1 MTIQDLIAGLRT
13 LIRKQRV
20 EEELDDEVREY
31 LEASTQEKMKA
42 GLTREQA
49 LRAARLEM
57 GSLDGVKEAVR
68 DVGWERIVESLWQDL
83 RYAARMLRKNP
94 TFTLAATLTLALG
107 IGANTAIF
115 SMVSWLVLRPLPVSH
130 PDQLAFI
137 AFSSVTENSFVQFS
151 VAEYREIQQA
161 TGKVFSETLAM
172 RMGGSL
178 GSEFGNDGLTVDG
191 ETHAAQTVFV
201 TGNYFSMLGL
211 RPYLGRLLLP
221 SEGSAPGADPVAVL
235 SYSYWKNRLN
245 GDTSLVGKKVQ
256 INGRPITI
264 VGVAP
269 KGFLGLTPLIEME
282 VYLPLGMVGIDGEQ
296 ANAPFTD
303 PKAAPAMVVGR
314 LRTGVSTR
322 DAEAALTALGKEFQK
337 DNPRPGAQ
345 AALRVKPLRPPAVI
359 TGTNPL
365 PTLAALFLTLA
376 ALVLLLACL
385 NVANLLLVRAT
396 ARRHEM
402 AIRSALGAAR
412 ARLVRQ
418 VLTESLLLT
427 LLGIAAGLVVGMAAA
442 SVLRSM
448 QTETETALLLVL
460 DFRLDW
466 RVFAYIVFVSLVAGL
481 FMGLA
486 AAFRVSGSK
495 PLEALQENN
504 RILSGGRQ
512 GVRTALVALQVGGS
526 LAILIAAGLFV
537 RSLIGA
543 EHADLG
549 FNPHNVLNVTFD
561 PHQIGYTEE
570 QGKNFY
576 RSLLDRVGALPQV
589 EAASVAMAVPLGE
602 FSLEAEVEVPG
613 FVPPKNDR
621 PAAYNVIS
629 RDFFRV
635 NQIPLLGGRDFS
647 KADTERSA
655 TVAIVNEEMAQHYWP
670 KREAIG
676 RQFTI
681 SWKPKVSVE
690 VIGVVKNART
700 LDLEDAP
707 RPTFYLQ
714 FAQHYAP
721 QLSLQLRTRGDPLT
735 SVADVRAI
743 VRGLAPAMP
752 VYGVRSMDRAIHGIN
767 GLFLYEVG
775 AELAGAL
782 GLAGLILAVVG
793 VYGVISYNVSSRTQ
807 EIGIR
812 MALGARPSQ
821 ILGLVGRHSL
831 LIVAV
836 SVPLGLLTAGAMGSL
851 LGDFLVGV
859 KPTDPITY
867 VVVTTLLVC
876 VALFAGYLP
885 TRQATRVNPAVA
897 LRHD

>member
-1 MTIQDLIAGLRT
+1 MTIQDLVAGLRT
-13 LIRKQRV
+13 LVRKQRV

-31 LEASTQEKMKA
+31 LEASTQEKVKA

-68 DVGWERIVESLWQDL
+68 DVGWEGIVESICQDV

-130 PDQLAFI
+130 PGQLTFI

-172 RMGGSL
+172 RMGGSS
-178 GSEFGNDGLTVDG
+178 GGEFGNDGLTVDG

-211 RPYLGRLLLP
+211 APYLGRLLLP
-221 SEGSAPGADPVAVL
+221 SEGSVPGADPVAVL
-235 SYSYWKNRLN
+235 SYSYWRNRLN

-256 INGRPITI
+256 INGKPITI
-264 VGVAP
+264 VGIAP

-296 ANAPFTD
+296 ANDLFTD
-303 PKAAPAMVVGR
+303 PKAASAIVVGR
-314 LRTGVSTR
+314 LRTGVSAR
-322 DAEAALTALGKEFQK
+322 EAEAALAALGKEFKK

-345 AALRVKPLRPPAVI
+345 SALRVKPLRPPAVI

-365 PTLAALFLTLA
+365 PTLTALFLTLA
-376 ALVLLLACL
+376 ALVLLLASL

-427 LLGIAAGLVVGMAAA
+427 MLGIAAGLVLGMVATFL
-442 SVLRSM
+442 LRSM
-448 QTETETALLLVL
+448 QTGSETALVL
-460 DFRLDW
+460 DFRLDS
-466 RVFAYIVFVSLVAGL
+466 RVFAYIVFVSLLAGL

-486 AAFRVSGSK
+486 AALRVSGSK
-495 PLEALQENN
+495 ALEALQENH
-504 RILSGGRQ
+504 RTLSGGRQ
-512 GVRTALVALQVGGS
+512 RVRTALVALQLGGS

-537 RSLIGA
+537 RSLMGA
-543 EHADLG
+543 EHTDLG
-549 FNPHNVLNVTFD
+549 FNPHNVLNVTLD
-561 PHQIGYTEE
+561 PHQIGYTQE

-576 RSLLDRVGALPQV
+576 RSLLVRVGALPQV
-589 EAASVAMAVPLGE
+589 EAASVAMALPLGE
-602 FSLEAEVEVPG
+602 SSMEAEVEVPG

-621 PAAYNVIS
+621 PPVYNVIS

-635 NQIPLLGGRDFS
+635 NQMPLLGGRDFS
-647 KADTERSA
+647 GSDTDRST

-670 KREAIG
+670 KQEAIG

-681 SWKPKVSVE
+681 SWNPKVMAE
-690 VIGVVKNART
+690 VVGVVKNART
-700 LDLEDAP
+700 IDLEDAP
-707 RPTFYLQ
+707 RPTFYLR

-721 QLSLQLRTRGDPLT
+721 VLSLQLRTRGDPLT
-735 SVADVRAI
+735 SIADVRAI

-752 VYGVRSMDRAIHGIN
+752 VYGVRSMERAIHGIN

-793 VYGVISYNVSSRTQ
+793 VYGVISYNVSHRTQ

-812 MALGARPSQ
+812 MALGAQRRE
-821 ILGLVGRHSL
+821 ILSMIGRHSL
-831 LIVAV
+831 LIVSL
-836 SVPLGLLTAGAMGSL
+836 SVPLGLGVAAAMGSL

-859 KPTDPITY
+859 KPTDLMTY
-867 VVVTTLLVC
+867 VIVTASLVC
-876 VALFAGYLP
+876 VALLAGYLP
-885 TRQATRVNPAVA
+885 ARRATRVNPMVI
-897 LRHD
+897 LRHE

>member
-1 MTIQDLIAGLRT
+1 MTIQDLVTGLRT
-13 LIRKQRV
+13 LVCKRRV
-20 EEELDDEVREY
+20 EEELDDELREY
-31 LEASTQEKMKA
+31 LEASTQEKMKS
-42 GLTREQA
+42 GMTPEQA
-49 LRAARLEM
+49 LRVARLEM

-68 DVGWERIVESLWQDL
+68 DVGWERIVESLCQDM

-115 SMVSWLVLRPLPVSH
+115 SMVSWLMLRPLPVSH
-130 PDQLAFI
+130 PDQLTFI
-137 AFSSVTENSFVQFS
+137 AFSSATENSFVQFS

-172 RMGGSL
+172 RMGGSS
-178 GSEFGNDGLTVDG
+178 GGEFGNDGLTVDG
-191 ETHAAQTVFV
+191 ETRSAQTVFV

-221 SEGSAPGADPVAVL
+221 SEGSVPGADPVAVL
-235 SYSYWKNRLN
+235 SYSYWKNRLD

-296 ANAPFTD
+296 ANDLFTD
-303 PKAAPAMVVGR
+303 PKAVSAMVVGR

-322 DAEAALTALGKEFQK
+322 EAEAALAALGKEFKK

-345 AALRVKPLRPPAVI
+345 AALRVKSLRPPAVI

-365 PTLAALFLTLA
+365 PTLTALFLTLA

-412 ARLVRQ
+412 VRLVRQ

-442 SVLRSM
+442 SVLRSI
-448 QTETETALLLVL
+448 QAESETTLVL

-466 RVFAYIVFVSLVAGL
+466 RVFAYIVFVSLLAGL

-486 AAFRVSGSK
+486 AAFRVSGSNA
-495 PLEALQENN
+495 LEALQENN

-512 GVRTALVALQVGGS
+512 RVRTALVALQLGGS
-526 LAILIAAGLFV
+526 LAILVAAGLFV
-537 RSLIGA
+537 RSLMGA

-561 PHQIGYTEE
+561 PHQIGYTKE

-576 RSLLDRVGALPQV
+576 RSLLDRVEVLPQV
-589 EAASVAMAVPLGE
+589 EAASVAMALPLGE
-602 FSLEAEVEVPG
+602 SSMDAEVKVPG
-613 FVPPKNDR
+613 PVPPNNDR
-621 PAAYNVIS
+621 PPVYNVIS

-635 NQIPLLGGRDFS
+635 NQIPLLRGRDFS
-647 KADTERSA
+647 DADTEPAA

-670 KREAIG
+670 KQEAIG

-681 SWKPKVSVE
+681 SWKPKVTAE

-700 LDLEDAP
+700 IDLEDAP

-721 QLSLQLRTRGDPLT
+721 VLSLQLRTRGDPLT

-752 VYGVRSMDRAIHGIN
+752 VYGVRSMDRAIHGMN

-812 MALGARPSQ
+812 MALGAQPSQ

-867 VVVTTLLVC
+867 VVVTTSLVC